1 VRTVREM
8 LTTGV
13 RCVEIALDDERET
26 PVRCKCGDVSA
37 RIGLGS
43 FEDECSPADHAIAV
57 LALERGLHARHSLVR
72 NALHETHVKLDLVC
86 GAGAVLT

>member
-1 VRTVREM
+1 M
-8 LTTGV
+8 LAARIG
-13 RCVEIALDDERET
+13 CVEIALDDEGET

-43 FEDECSPADHAIAV
+43 FEDECSPADDAIAV
-57 LALERGLHARHSLVR
+57 LALERGLHARHALVR